1 MPMPPAEAAV
11 CVQVSIDLVGLT
23 LLTML
28 VLGLRPAWFEQ
39 AQTLLFPKKEAGGT
53 LLFCLHACMPLCK
66 EMPQY

>member
-28 VLGLRPAWFEQ
+28 VPGLRPAWFEQ
-39 AQTLLFPKKEAGGT
+39 AQTFTFPKKRGRRHVVV
-53 LLFCLHACMPLCK
+53 LLACLYASV
-66 EMPQY
+66 